1 MPAGNAGGNT
11 TRTCQCSRDSIM
23 ALQDL
28 AAALKLAPR
37 SGPARRAAPLA
48 LPRCSW
54 WPGSLVELRVL
65 VPQNPRKSGSAA
77 WFPTESPRTKRHS
90 PVHGGTGA
98 KMALLALTSLYAG
111 SARLT
116 ILKLPAVRASTDLL
130 KSGRSAALFLNSLRR
145 VRAIGWDC
153 APHM

>member
-48 LPRCSW
+48 LPGCSW
-54 WPGSLVELRVL
+54 SPGSLVELC
-65 VPQNPRKSGSAA
+65 PR
-77 WFPTESPRTKRHS
+77 PTESPQVRVCGVVPHRIPTDETAFPRSEEH
-90 PVHGGTGA
+90 
-98 KMALLALTSLYAG
+98 TSELQ
-111 SARLT
+111 
-116 ILKLPAVRASTDLL
+116 
-130 KSGRSAALFLNSLRR
+130 SLRHLVCR
-145 VRAIGWDC
+145 LLL
-153 APHM
+153 